1 MRILQITGSLERGGT
16 QTFIMNVYR
25 VLRKRGVI
33 FDFLLFSD
41 SKEGFYSEAQSL
53 GSKIFVLPSRKGN
66 ICRYLSGLKTF
77 FKEHSSEYNYVH
89 FSGCTLTT
97 IAPLYYAKKYH
108 IPHRIVHAH
117 SASWEG
123 IHNYIL
129 HSINRKL
136 ISFVA
141 TDFLACSIKAKD
153 FFYPTK
159 LWDKCII
166 LKNGINLCQFSF
178 NNDIRNK
185 VREKLGI
192 SDDVLVIGHVGRF
205 ATVKNHAFIIEV
217 FNQIQQINDNVLLLL
232 LGNGELLDSVKNKV
246 KELDLERKVLFLG
259 ERDDV
264 YRILQAFDL
273 VLFPSLYEG
282 LPFSLIE
289 AQASGLK
296 IFSSDRVSHEVDVT
310 GNVFFLSLN
319 KSAHSW
325 AEFICNHSTNVRRN
339 TDTLIQKKGYSIE
352 DTAQKLFTIY
362 NS

>member
-1 MRILQITGSLERGGT
+1 M
-16 QTFIMNVYR
+16 
-25 VLRKRGVI
+25 
-33 FDFLLFSD
+33 
-41 SKEGFYSEAQSL
+41 
-53 GSKIFVLPSRKGN
+53 
-66 ICRYLSGLKTF
+66 
-77 FKEHSSEYNYVH
+77 
-89 FSGCTLTT
+89 
-97 IAPLYYAKKYH
+97 
-108 IPHRIVHAH
+108 
-117 SASWEG
+117 
-123 IHNYIL
+123 

-141 TDFLACSIKAKD
+141 TDFLACSIKAKE

-325 AEFICNHSTNVRRN
+325 AEFICNHSTNVRRK
-339 TDTLIQKKGYSIE
+339 TDTLIQKKVIQLKIQHKNYSPFIIV
-352 DTAQKLFTIY
+352 KL
-362 NS
+362 